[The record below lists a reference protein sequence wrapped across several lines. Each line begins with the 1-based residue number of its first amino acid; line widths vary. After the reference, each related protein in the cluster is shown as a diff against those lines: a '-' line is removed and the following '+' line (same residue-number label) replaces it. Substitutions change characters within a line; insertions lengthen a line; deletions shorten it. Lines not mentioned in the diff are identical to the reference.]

1 MRRILRSRAGFSL
14 TELIISMLLSSF
26 VMIGIVGIA
35 SQMVRFQV
43 EGMKKGS
50 VTGWSLVALTAM
62 NKEIEDGSTLV
73 YPTNGT
79 GARDSLTI
87 CKNYSHS
94 RNGPGSGGALD
105 GSTNVERISY
115 CYDATAPGHIRRM
128 VSTCDPGGV
137 PGACAAGCPAL
148 GVAPGACSGFPEV
161 VATGVYRHNVANTAF
176 PGNELFRRA
185 DEVGGVQIRYI
196 VGNPTPTT
204 NMPMPQTMSFDLKFA
219 MNKQYNNTDD

>member
-1 MRRILRSRAGFSL
+1 MRKLLRSRAGFSL

-79 GARDSLTI
+79 GAQDSLTI
-87 CKNYSHS
+87 CKNYTHKT
-94 RNGPGSGGALD
+94 NGFLD
-105 GSTNVERISY
+105 GNNDVERISY
-115 CYDATAPGHIRRM
+115 CYDATAPGYIRRNRT
-128 VSTCDPGGV
+128 TCTPSGPGTCA
-137 PGACAAGCPAL
+137 GACPAL
-148 GVAPGACSGFPEV
+148 GVAPGACGGFPEV

-176 PGNELFRRA
+176 PGNQLFRRA

-219 MNKQYNNTDD
+219 MNKQYNNTED

>member
-1 MRRILRSRAGFSL
+1 MRKLLRSRSGFSL

-62 NKEIEDGSTLV
+62 NKEIEDGTTLV

-79 GARDSLTI
+79 GAQDSLTI
-87 CKNYSHS
+87 CKNYTHKT
-94 RNGPGSGGALD
+94 NALLD
-105 GSTNVERISY
+105 GAMPIERISY
-115 CYDATAPGHIRRM
+115 CYDATAPGYIRRQ
-128 VSTCDPGGV
+128 TAT
-137 PGACAAGCPAL
+137 GACPAL
-148 GVAPGACSGFPEV
+148 GTAPGACSGFPEV

-176 PGNELFRRA
+176 PSNQLFRRA

-196 VGNPTPTT
+196 VGNPNATT

-219 MNKQYNNTDD
+219 MNKQYNNTED